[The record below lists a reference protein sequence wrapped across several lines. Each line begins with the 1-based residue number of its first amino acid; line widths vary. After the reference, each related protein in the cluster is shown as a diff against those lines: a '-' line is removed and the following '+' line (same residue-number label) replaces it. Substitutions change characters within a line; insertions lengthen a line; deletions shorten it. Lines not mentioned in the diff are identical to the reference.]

1 MVATHDCDC
10 MNRFAVLFL
19 VCLSGAAATGAGAWA
34 QDFPARTIRL
44 VTSEPGS
51 GTDFVA
57 RMLATGMGANL
68 GRSVV
73 VENRGGGILAV
84 DAVLKAPADGYT
96 VLLYGTSLWLAPFMR
111 ESASYDPVADFA
123 PVTLAALSPN
133 LLVVHAAL
141 PVDNARD
148 LIALAKTRPGQF
160 NYASGSTGSPTHLA
174 AELFKNMA
182 GIELV
187 RIPFKGTGPAIN
199 ALLGGQVHVMLVS
212 SSSVMPH
219 VKSGKLKALGVSTA
233 QPTALAPGLPTVAS
247 SGLPGFEA
255 SSFFGVLVPGR
266 TPPQIVAK
274 LNAEMLRVLS
284 RADSRDRLFSSG
296 LEYVGNS
303 PLEFAAI
310 IKAEMVKWSRLIKSA
325 GIREE

>member
-1 MVATHDCDC
+1 

-160 NYASGSTGSPTHLA
+160 NYASGSTG
-174 AELFKNMA
+174 
-182 GIELV
+182 
-187 RIPFKGTGPAIN
+187 
-199 ALLGGQVHVMLVS
+199 
-212 SSSVMPH
+212 
-219 VKSGKLKALGVSTA
+219 
-233 QPTALAPGLPTVAS
+233 
-247 SGLPGFEA
+247 
-255 SSFFGVLVPGR
+255 
-266 TPPQIVAK
+266 
-274 LNAEMLRVLS
+274 
-284 RADSRDRLFSSG
+284 
-296 LEYVGNS
+296 
-303 PLEFAAI
+303 
-310 IKAEMVKWSRLIKSA
+310 
-325 GIREE
+325 

>member
-19 VCLSGAAATGAGAWA
+19 VCLSGAAATAAGAWA

-73 VENRGGGILAV
+73 VENRGGGVLAV

-284 RADSRDRLFSSG
+284 RADSRDRLFS
-296 LEYVGNS
+296 
-303 PLEFAAI
+303 
-310 IKAEMVKWSRLIKSA
+310 
-325 GIREE
+325 